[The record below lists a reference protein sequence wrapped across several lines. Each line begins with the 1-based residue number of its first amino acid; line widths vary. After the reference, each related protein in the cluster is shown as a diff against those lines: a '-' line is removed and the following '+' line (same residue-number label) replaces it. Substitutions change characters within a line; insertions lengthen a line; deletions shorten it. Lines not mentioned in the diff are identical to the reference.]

1 MEVLYHIR
9 PYFDIFCRAHSP
21 YIALRPPVSS
31 TYLGVRDR
39 SLSPGLKLQSRETQI
54 LFTSREIFSIPKKG
68 IDQYPTKISSIIIH
82 YLGLNPLFIYMVS
95 DIYDIIIISST
106 IFIYAEW
113 LFWSYLIHNR
123 PVAQVR
129 TRRSVPQNPAMV
141 PRSGWC
147 FQWLF
152 GRKTGNIDQF
162 LPSVP

>member
-54 LFTSREIFSIPKKG
+54 LFTSREFFSIPKKG
-68 IDQYPTKISSIIIH
+68 IDQYPTKISSIIH

-106 IFIYAEW
+106 IFIYGEW
-113 LFWSYLIHNR
+113 LFWSYLIHKK
-123 PVAQVR
+123 VQW
-129 TRRSVPQNPAMV
+129 
-141 PRSGWC
+141 PRSG
-147 FQWLF
+147 
-152 GRKTGNIDQF
+152 RDDQF
-162 LPSVP
+162 PKTQLWYLGRAGVSNDFSAGKLET